1 WVAARE
7 GLFGDPLIPYDRT
20 TFDPAQKVFFPEAGF
35 FAFFYPPHYQLMLL
49 PLGAL
54 PFFGSLFV
62 WQIATFAFVAWVMV
76 RVTRNAKLTIMLA
89 ISFPAAFLTFAHGQ
103 NAFLSAALFATGL
116 YLLPRRP
123 VLAGV
128 MFGLLTFKPQ
138 LGILIPL
145 ALLVSLQ
152 WKAILS
158 ATLTTVALVVIS
170 ALVLGTEVWAA
181 FLAQTSVA
189 TQVLNEGTVGWAKM
203 ISVYSALRGF
213 GLPYGLAMSAHAL
226 VVIAVSAII
235 LIAWRREVRVAW
247 ELKCAMLLIG
257 ALIVTPFGLNY
268 DLYIL
273 APAAAFYLAAVPWA
287 KMDGVERNCLI
298 AGFFLPVTVL
308 LTMTAGYSLAPW
320 IVLLVFGAMARTA
333 FGSVTNRQPIAK
345 PKPVSA

>member
-1 WVAARE
+1 MVQSLINASWVDKSRLTWYPIILTLMLSAATAYVLFANDGLLPNGAPFGSDFVSFWVAARE

-49 PLGAL
+49 PLGSL

-76 RVTRNAKLTIMLA
+76 RVTGNAKLTIMLA
-89 ISFPAAFLTFAHGQ
+89 IAFPAAFLTIAHGQ

-116 YLLPRRP
+116 YHLPKRP

-181 FLAQTSVA
+181 FLAQTAVA

-203 ISVYSALRGF
+203 ISVYSAL
-213 GLPYGLAMSAHAL
+213 
-226 VVIAVSAII
+226 
-235 LIAWRREVRVAW
+235 
-247 ELKCAMLLIG
+247 
-257 ALIVTPFGLNY
+257 
-268 DLYIL
+268 
-273 APAAAFYLAAVPWA
+273 
-287 KMDGVERNCLI
+287 
-298 AGFFLPVTVL
+298 
-308 LTMTAGYSLAPW
+308 
-320 IVLLVFGAMARTA
+320 
-333 FGSVTNRQPIAK
+333 
-345 PKPVSA
+345 